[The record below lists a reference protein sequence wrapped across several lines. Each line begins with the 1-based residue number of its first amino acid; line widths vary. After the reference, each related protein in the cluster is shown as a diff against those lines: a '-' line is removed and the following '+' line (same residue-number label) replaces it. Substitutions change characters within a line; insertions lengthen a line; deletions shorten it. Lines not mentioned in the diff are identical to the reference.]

1 MTSGLW
7 PFLDTR
13 GMKPTNIDAERALR
27 QSVIQRKIS
36 HRVQSASGAVCRSRK
51 LTVTTTL
58 RQQGRDVW
66 HFFEQVLI
74 AHHRGGVMPLLLTA
88 AVHLRSE
95 EQARRSL

>member
-13 GMKPTNIDAERALR
+13 GMKPTNIDVERALR

-74 AHHRGGVMPLLLTA
+74 AHHRGAVMPLLLNA